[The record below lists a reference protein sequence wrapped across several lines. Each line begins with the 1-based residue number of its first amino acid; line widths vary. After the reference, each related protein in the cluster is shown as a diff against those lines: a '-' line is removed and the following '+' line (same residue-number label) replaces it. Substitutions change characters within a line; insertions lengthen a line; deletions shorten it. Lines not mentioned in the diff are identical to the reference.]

1 MVSRRTP
8 FASASV
14 SETFANLINAQP
26 QPLSRFSSNVPA
38 ELQRIVGKMLRKNT
52 DERYQTMKDVLR
64 DLRELRE
71 NLRLNEKVE
80 QARSPESENATAI
93 LQATTNGAN
102 LQTAETQNA
111 FSQTIKQHRV
121 LAGVALVALLIA
133 TIGVS
138 YYFFYVGKSPLRVEG
153 KKSIAVL
160 PLKPINTANRDE
172 IYEVGIADSLIHQL
186 GSMNGF
192 VVRPLSAIRKYADV
206 GQDALAAGREQQVD
220 YVLASNYQL
229 AGGKIRVTSQL
240 INVAS
245 GQIEET
251 YKSEKE
257 AGDVFAMQDAI
268 AGEVGNKLSARFGST
283 SSGATAKRGTTSE
296 EAYRLYLQGIY
307 LNDKRTTS
315 DTRNAV
321 EAFEQA
327 IRLDPNYARAWA
339 GKAHAHRSFSNFGR
353 DDNLHE
359 EQQKSMEAIN
369 KALELDQNLSEAYSV
384 LCENKMYYEYD
395 FAGAE
400 ASCKRAI
407 ELKPDSPQAHNI
419 YARFLMGPGRRFD
432 GAITE
437 IKTAIDLDPA
447 AFYHQ

>member
-1 MVSRRTP
+1 S
-8 FASASV
+8 
-14 SETFANLINAQP
+14 
-26 QPLSRFSSNVPA
+26 
-38 ELQRIVGKMLRKNT
+38 
-52 DERYQTMKDVLR
+52 
-64 DLRELRE
+64 
-71 NLRLNEKVE
+71 
-80 QARSPESENATAI
+80 
-93 LQATTNGAN
+93 
-102 LQTAETQNA
+102 
-111 FSQTIKQHRV
+111 
-121 LAGVALVALLIA
+121 
-133 TIGVS
+133 
-138 YYFFYVGKSPLRVEG
+138 
-153 KKSIAVL
+153 
-160 PLKPINTANRDE
+160 RDE
-172 IYEVGIADSLIHQL
+172 IYEIGIADSLILKL
-186 GSMNGF
+186 GSIKGF
-192 VVRPLSAIRKYADV
+192 IVRPLSATRKYADIN
-206 GQDALAAGREQQVD
+206 QDSLAAGQEQQVD

-251 YKSEKE
+251 YTTEKD
-257 AGDVFAMQDAI
+257 AANVFAMQDAI

-283 SSGATAKRGTTSE
+283 SSGATAKRGTTNE

-307 LNDKRTTS
+307 LNDKRTTTDS
-315 DTRNAV
+315 RKAV

-339 GKAHAHRSFSNFGR
+339 GKAHAHRSFSNFGSR
-353 DDNLHE
+353 ATNVHE
-359 EQQKSMEAIN
+359 EHQQSMDAIN

-419 YARFLMGPGRRFD
+419 YARFLMGPGGRFD
-432 GAITE
+432 EAITE

-447 AFYHQ
+447 AYYHQAIYKIVLTYARRYDEADQQLERLAAMNPNGAVGIFWYVGGLEMQGNNSEAFERLMRFQTLAKTDEKTRQLFKTAYQTSGWQGVLREHAKRYYEYSTAHSFSGACINAQIGDKDKAFEYLEKSYQERELWMAYLQVDPRLDPLRGDPRYHELVRRVGIP